1 MFVRKRVS
9 KKSTFAHVAEP
20 ADKSDQIQ
28 IVADMK
34 LPSERSFE
42 EKLVELE
49 VKVYDELER
58 RYGIDVTQYLTEIDE
73 VELFSSGN
81 IRISEIESKIFIDDE
96 IISVPLAKRECYD
109 NKCYI
114 TLYSLKKILERV
126 EEQISRL
133 RGK

>member
-1 MFVRKRVS
+1 MT
-9 KKSTFAHVAEP
+9 KK
-20 ADKSDQIQ
+20 IR
-28 IVADMK
+28 
-34 LPSERSFE
+34 RSFE

-58 RYGIDVTQYLTEIDE
+58 RYGIDVTQYITEIDE
-73 VELFSSGN
+73 VEVFSSGN

-96 IISVPLAKRECYD
+96 IIRVPLAKRECYG

-114 TLYSLKKILERV
+114 ALYSLKKILERV

>member
-1 MFVRKRVS
+1 MTKRIQRS
-9 KKSTFAHVAEP
+9 FEEKYEYKKSPYFSLGENAT
-20 ADKSDQIQ
+20 KRIQ
-28 IVADMK
+28 
-34 LPSERSFE
+34 RSFE

-58 RYGIDVTQYLTEIDE
+58 KYGIDVTQYLTELDE

-81 IRISEIESKIFIDDE
+81 IRISEIQSKIYIDEDV
-96 IISVPLAKRECYD
+96 IRVPLAKRECYGG
-109 NKCYI
+109 KCYI
-114 TLYSLKKILERV
+114 KLYSLKKALERV